1 MSEAEAAAAAAAV
14 LSSGFN
20 VAAFATPSSFAPT
33 PAGAVLTPLT
43 DAAIATHAQQTQAQQ
58 TPQSPVDLTGAY
70 TGFEG
75 GDDYDTMS
83 LSALFTFD
91 DLPEDAAD
99 EDFVPPTSPKPGE
112 SSSDDEDDEDEEE
125 DEEGEGE
132 GEDEGSRRD
141 EGEGERAERAEHRG
155 QKRPRED
162 DDEEVP
168 DEAEDEAEDMFL
180 PIRDVPIP
188 IEEVYSEAMAAL
200 GVRSKDELTKV
211 VARIVQGASRGH
223 VSADAVEVLRRLVTI
238 AEAQGM
244 YAKDGERSSSS

>member
-20 VAAFATPSSFAPT
+20 AAAFATPSAVAPSAFST
-33 PAGAVLTPLT
+33 PGVLTPLT
-43 DAAIATHAQQTQAQQ
+43 DAAMATHAQQTPA
-58 TPQSPVDLTGAY
+58 SLVDLTGAY

-83 LSALFTFD
+83 LSALFNFD

-112 SSSDDEDDEDEEE
+112 SSSDDEDEDEDEEE
-125 DEEGEGE
+125 EE
-132 GEDEGSRRD
+132 EDDDSGKEP
-141 EGEGERAERAEHRG
+141 EKTQHRG

-162 DDEEVP
+162 DEE
-168 DEAEDEAEDMFL
+168 AGDEAEDMFL

-188 IEEVYSEAMAAL
+188 IEEVYSDAMAAL
-200 GVRSKDELTKV
+200 GVNSKEELTKV
-211 VARIVQGASRGH
+211 VADIVKGASQGH
-223 VSADAVEVLRRLVTI
+223 VSAEAVEVLRRLVTI
-238 AEAQGM
+238 AEAQGL
-244 YAKDGERSSSS
+244 YARGSEPSSSR

>member
-20 VAAFATPSSFAPT
+20 AAAFATPPAVSSSFSTPT
-33 PAGAVLTPLT
+33 VLTPLT
-43 DAAIATHAQQTQAQQ
+43 DAAMATHTQE
-58 TPQSPVDLTGAY
+58 TTSPVDLTGAY

-83 LSALFTFD
+83 LSALFNFD

-112 SSSDDEDDEDEEE
+112 SSSDDEDEDEDEQDEDEGDEDEEDDSGKE
-125 DEEGEGE
+125 KAEEKQ
-132 GEDEGSRRD
+132 
-141 EGEGERAERAEHRG
+141 HRG

-162 DDEEVP
+162 D
-168 DEAEDEAEDMFL
+168 AGDEAEDMFL

-200 GVRSKDELTKV
+200 GVNSKEELTKV
-211 VARIVQGASRGH
+211 VASIVQGASQGH
-223 VSADAVEVLRRLVTI
+223 VSPEAVEVLRRLVTI

-244 YAKDGERSSSS
+244 YAKDGESSSR